1 MLAINAKDIVIDF
14 SNVVFIS
21 RSVADEICNLLDD
34 YPSLSIKGMSGDVAM
49 MYNVVSEGRKRPR
62 VYTEINAKVY
72 HLKDMKE
79 LSEFFCSL

>member
-1 MLAINAKDIVIDF
+1 
-14 SNVVFIS
+14 
-21 RSVADEICNLLDD
+21 
-34 YPSLSIKGMSGDVAM
+34 M